1 MCPSATPA
9 LFMDTSRMV
18 TPHSKGSC
26 ASSDRS
32 FGGESSGARPAAGS
46 MQAHEGNEAT
56 RGCAPC
62 LQSGGMDLS
71 FQFSLILEESDFS
84 PTCAHHLLLPINVS
98 IPSVGAVG
106 ALCGA
111 HSSTCLMATGIGK
124 DHPQPR
130 KVKSFSISNFVG
142 RFCEKIKRYE
152 KIKTCHLPLQIIQG

>member
-1 MCPSATPA
+1 MPA
-9 LFMDTSRMV
+9 LTALLEEKVPEPVLLLVPCRPTRAMR
-18 TPHSKGSC
+18 PHVVV
-26 ASSDRS
+26 
-32 FGGESSGARPAAGS
+32 
-46 MQAHEGNEAT
+46 H
-56 RGCAPC
+56 PC